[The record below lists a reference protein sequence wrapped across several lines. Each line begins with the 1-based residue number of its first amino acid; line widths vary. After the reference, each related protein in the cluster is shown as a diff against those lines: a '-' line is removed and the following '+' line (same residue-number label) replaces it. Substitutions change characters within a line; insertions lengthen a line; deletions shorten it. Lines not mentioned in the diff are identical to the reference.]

1 MSWAV
6 KFTVT
11 IVLKPLTVNLE
22 YRLTNQDYQEAYKA
36 NYQSQRI
43 GYWLL
48 WLVAGLLVLVGCL
61 YVVAP
66 RGDRPISLLLGTLS
80 IIGGIALIP
89 EVYHRLFFSGL
100 WRSHPVLRE
109 PIFLEITEDWL
120 VYHSDSIQAQIKW
133 HVYTHFLETPNL
145 FLIYPN
151 PHLYGVLPK
160 RALGHPDQIS
170 EFRQFLRQKVRPP
183 QLI

>member
-1 MSWAV
+1 M
-6 KFTVT
+6 
-11 IVLKPLTVNLE
+11 NLE
-22 YRLTNQDYQEAYKA
+22 YRLTNQDYQEAYRA

-48 WLVAGLLVLVGCL
+48 WLVAGFLMLVGCL

-66 RGDRPISLLLGTLS
+66 RGDRPISLFLGTLS
-80 IIGGIALIP
+80 IALGIGSIP

-100 WRSHPVLRE
+100 WRSHPVVRE
-109 PIFLEITEDWL
+109 PVSIEITEDWL
-120 VYHSDSIQAQIKW
+120 VYHSESIQAQIQW

-151 PHLYGVLPK
+151 HHLYGVLPK
-160 RALGHPDQIS
+160 RALGHPDRIL
-170 EFRQFLRQKVRPP
+170 EFRQFLRHKVRPP
-183 QLI
+183 QTR

>member
-1 MSWAV
+1 
-6 KFTVT
+6 
-11 IVLKPLTVNLE
+11 VNFE

-48 WLVAGLLVLVGCL
+48 WLVAGLLFVVGCL

-66 RGDRPISLLLGTLS
+66 RGDLQISVLLGILS
-80 IIGGIALIP
+80 IGLGICLIP

-109 PIFLEITEDWL
+109 PISIEITEEWL

-151 PHLYGVLPK
+151 HHLYGVLPK
-160 RALGHPDQIS
+160 RALGNPDRIL
-170 EFRQFLRQKVRPP
+170 EFRHFLQQKVRSHPTSN
-183 QLI
+183 

>member
-1 MSWAV
+1 MN
-6 KFTVT
+6 F
-11 IVLKPLTVNLE
+11 E

-48 WLVAGLLVLVGCL
+48 WLVAGLLFFVGCL
-61 YVVAP
+61 YVIAP

-80 IIGGIALIP
+80 IGLGISLIP

-100 WRSHPVLRE
+100 WRSHPVVRE
-109 PIFLEITEDWL
+109 PVSIEITEDWL
-120 VYHSDSIQAQIKW
+120 VYHSDSIRAQIKW

-151 PHLYGVLPK
+151 HHLYGVLPK
-160 RALGHPDQIS
+160 RALEHPDRIS
-170 EFRQFLRQKVRPP
+170 EFRQFLRQKVRPV
-183 QLI
+183 QTS

>member
-1 MSWAV
+1 
-6 KFTVT
+6 
-11 IVLKPLTVNLE
+11 VNFE

-48 WLVAGLLVLVGCL
+48 WLVAGLLFVVGCL

-66 RGDRPISLLLGTLS
+66 RGDLQISVLLGILS
-80 IIGGIALIP
+80 IGLGICLIP

-109 PIFLEITEDWL
+109 PISIEITEEWL

-151 PHLYGVLPK
+151 HHLYGVLPK
-160 RALGHPDQIS
+160 RALGNPDRIL
-170 EFRQFLRQKVRPP
+170 EFRHFLQQKVRSHPTRN
-183 QLI
+183 